1 MQYAYYTDPDH
12 IEYLGV
18 IPTIFPMD
26 ITTGIISP
34 IRTKTVGGVDYT
46 YRNVTS
52 NDVDYASIQDET
64 TLLKWSPSVIP
75 SSRDFWIKPD
85 KQLEIRITQ
94 LTTGGYAC
102 ALHVDFGDGLSS
114 GNVLRHEF
122 GPGTYFSVHMGSFTV
137 YGDKWLAIYFRQG
150 DRQIYVWCISENFF
164 DESERPETK
173 SETGTVTPKGHWG
186 TGKTTKGDMQ
196 FVNYAGALS
205 RVNTGAHGLRM
216 YEVNDAVVDALYNK
230 LWSNDIWDKWQ
241 NKKYSP
247 IGGILSLHKMPLDV
261 ATIGSLSNITI
272 SGQQYPV
279 GTVYPV
285 QTSIEF
291 LEFAPVSIPEIA
303 GSFLDYAPYST
314 AALYLPFIG
323 IVPIDVNAI
332 SNGSIAVRYTFDLI
346 NGNCIAQVRTVDRDG
361 SAIIYGTYGGNAAY
375 KYPISGND
383 NGGFAVLGSAVGV
396 LTAGVVTAATGG
408 SAAPAFAASLGA
420 VGSMMSEEHHL
431 QQAGALPANVAALG
445 DLRVYLVITRPAY
458 LTPDGYGDIKGYP
471 AGDGHTVG
479 SYTGLLS
486 GELHADNIPSATDWE
501 KKEIERLFAEGV
513 II

>member
-52 NDVDYASIQDET
+52 NSVDYASIQDET

-75 SSRDFWIKPD
+75 STRDFWIKPD
-85 KQLEIRITQ
+85 KQLQIKIDPIV
-94 LTTGGYAC
+94 TGGYAC

-122 GPGTYFSVHMGSFTV
+122 GSGTYFSVHMGTFTV
-137 YGDKWLAIYFRQG
+137 YGDKWLAIYYRQG

-173 SETGTVTPKGHWG
+173 SETGTVTPDGHWG
-186 TGKTTKGDMQ
+186 TGKTTKGNMV
-196 FVNYAGALS
+196 FVNYAAALS
-205 RVNTGAHGLRM
+205 RVNTGTHGLRM
-216 YEVNDAVVDALYNK
+216 YDVGEGAVNALYER
-230 LWSNDIWDKWQ
+230 LWSQDTWDKWA
-241 NKKYSP
+241 NRKFSP
-247 IGGILSLHKMPLDV
+247 IGGILSLHRVPLAAPTAGTV
-261 ATIGSLSNITI
+261 SSVTIA
-272 SGQQYPV
+272 GQQYPV
-279 GTVYPV
+279 GSAALVSDNIAIRNFAEV
-285 QTSIEF
+285 Q
-291 LEFAPVSIPEIA
+291 IPEIA
-303 GSFLDYAPYST
+303 GSFLDYAPYCS
-314 AALYLPFIG
+314 AMLYLPFIG
-323 IVPIDVNAI
+323 SVSIDVNTI
-332 SNGSIAVRYTFDLI
+332 SSGSIAVRYTFDLI
-346 NGNCIAQVRTVDRDG
+346 SGNCIAQVRTVDRDG
-361 SAIIYGTYGGNAAY
+361 SAIIYGTYAGNAAY

-383 NGGFAVLGSAVGV
+383 NGGFAVLGAAAGIA
-396 LTAGVVTAATGG
+396 TAGLAVAATGG
-408 SAAPAFAASLGA
+408 SAAPLAASIVSGA
-420 VGSMMSEEHHL
+420 ASSISAEHHL
-431 QQAGALPANVAALG
+431 QQAGSLPANTSALG
-445 DLRVYLVITRPAY
+445 DLRIYLVITRPAY
-458 LTPDGYGDIKGYP
+458 LTPDGYENIKGYP

-486 GELHADNIPSATDWE
+486 GELHADSIPAATDWE